1 MFHSVFHKIMAIFL
15 VVLLLCFSLAAV
27 FFNIAINR
35 YVIDQRTEVLNVYGQ
50 RISSAL
56 DITLENRLDPTSS
69 YIFQNLLEAFAY
81 NTSSLIW
88 IVDDRGYLFAY
99 SSIPS
104 HFADKLK
111 NVNGIY
117 QLPNQRQYA
126 VSEAEDFKSEI
137 GTFHGLFED
146 TGMKWLTVKIPFYF
160 PNIILDGK
168 EFRGN
173 ILMHTPIPEIQKT
186 GYTISSLFLPAVLV
200 SLIISF
206 FLVYVLSKRI
216 TNPLKQIT
224 EAARKISSGNWKTR
238 IHLKGNDE
246 VTVLADSFNQMV
258 DNLENLEKMRRD
270 FIANISHELRTPM
283 TSINGFIEGI
293 LDGTIPEDKQEYF
306 LGIVQ
311 EEVKRLHR
319 LVSDMLDIARME
331 SGEAKV
337 NITDF
342 DICEIIRLS
351 VIQLQQFI
359 EEKDINFRA
368 NFEQESMHVFADRDA
383 IQRVLINL
391 IHNAIKFTPEKGNI
405 SVSVRDIKGKAEI
418 TVSDSGQGIPAEDIP
433 FVFDRFH
440 KADKSRGKDKTSV
453 GLGLYIVKN
462 ILKAHNES
470 ISVESEYGKG
480 TTFTFYLPMV

>member
-1 MFHSVFHKIMAIFL
+1 MLFPRSSI
-15 VVLLLCFSLAAV
+15 
-27 FFNIAINR
+27 FNIAINR
-35 YVIDQRTEVLNVYGQ
+35 YVTEQRTEVLNMYGK
-50 RISSAL
+50 RILSAL
-56 DITLENRLDPTSS
+56 DVILENRFDPTSS
-69 YIFQNLLEAFAY
+69 FIFQNLLEAFAY

-99 SSIPS
+99 SSIPGQ
-104 HFADKLK
+104 FVDKLN

-117 QLPNQRQYA
+117 QLPEQKQYA
-126 VSEAEDFKSEI
+126 VSESEEVKTEI
-137 GTFHGLFED
+137 GTFHGLFEE

-160 PNIILDGK
+160 PDITLDGR

-173 ILMHTPIPEIQKT
+173 VLMHTPIPEIQKS
-186 GYTISSLFLPAVLV
+186 GYTILSLLMPAVLI
-200 SLIISF
+200 SLVISF
-206 FLVYVLSKRI
+206 LLVYILSKRI
-216 TNPLKQIT
+216 TSPLKQMT
-224 EAARKISSGNWKTR
+224 DAARKISSGNWKTR

-246 VTVLADSFNQMV
+246 ITVLADSFNQMV

-293 LDGTIPEDKQEYF
+293 LDGTIPENKQEYY
-306 LGIVQ
+306 LNIVK

-319 LVSDMLDIARME
+319 LVSDLLDIARME

-337 NITDF
+337 NIAAF
-342 DICEIIRLS
+342 DICEVTRLS
-351 VIQLQQFI
+351 VIQLQKFI

-391 IHNAIKFTPEKGNI
+391 IHNAIKFTPEGGSI
-405 SVSVRDIKGKAEI
+405 SMSVRNIKGKAEI
-418 TVSDSGQGIPAEDIP
+418 TVSDTGQGIPAEDIP

-440 KADKSRGKDKTSV
+440 KADKSRGKDRTSV

-462 ILKAHNES
+462 ILKAHNEN

-480 TTFTFYLPMV
+480 TTFTFCLPLA

>member
-35 YVIDQRTEVLNVYGQ
+35 YVTEQRTEVLNMYGK
-50 RISSAL
+50 RILSAL
-56 DITLENRLDPTSS
+56 DVILENRFDPTSS
-69 YIFQNLLEAFAY
+69 FIFQNLLEAFAY

-99 SSIPS
+99 SSIPGQ
-104 HFADKLK
+104 FVDKLN

-117 QLPNQRQYA
+117 QLPEQKQYA
-126 VSEAEDFKSEI
+126 VSESEEVKTEI
-137 GTFHGLFED
+137 GTFHGLFEE

-160 PNIILDGK
+160 PDITLDGR

-173 ILMHTPIPEIQKT
+173 VLMHTPIPEIQKS
-186 GYTISSLFLPAVLV
+186 GYTILSLLMPAVLI
-200 SLIISF
+200 SLVISF
-206 FLVYVLSKRI
+206 LLVYILSKRI
-216 TNPLKQIT
+216 TSPLKQMT
-224 EAARKISSGNWKTR
+224 DAARKISSGNWKTR

-246 VTVLADSFNQMV
+246 ITVLADSFNQMV

-293 LDGTIPEDKQEYF
+293 LDGTIPENKQEYY
-306 LGIVQ
+306 LNIVK

-319 LVSDMLDIARME
+319 LVSDLLDIARME

-337 NITDF
+337 NIAAF
-342 DICEIIRLS
+342 DICEVTRLS
-351 VIQLQQFI
+351 VIQLQKFI
-359 EEKDINFRA
+359 EDKNIIFRA
-368 NFEQESMHVFADRDA
+368 NFEQESMHVYADRDA

-391 IHNAIKFTPEKGNI
+391 IHNAIKFTPEGGSI
-405 SVSVRDIKGKAEI
+405 SMSVRNIKGKAEI
-418 TVSDSGQGIPAEDIP
+418 TVSDTGQGIPAEDIP

-440 KADKSRGKDKTSV
+440 KADKSRGKDRTSV

-462 ILKAHNES
+462 ILKAHNEN

-480 TTFTFYLPMV
+480 TTFTFCLPLA